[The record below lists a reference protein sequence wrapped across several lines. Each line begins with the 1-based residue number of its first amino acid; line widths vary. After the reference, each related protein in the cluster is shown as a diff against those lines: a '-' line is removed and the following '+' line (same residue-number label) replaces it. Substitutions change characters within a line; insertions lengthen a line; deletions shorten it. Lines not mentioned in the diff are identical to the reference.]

1 MDCVGASD
9 HLQKE
14 LVSKHFIKVK
24 DILKT
29 KQPNVPLFNNLDE
42 AVKEIYNFKKE
53 ETNQEVNEI
62 KNDNDQIEQALNS
75 FKEEII

>member
-42 AVKEIYNFKKE
+42 TVKEIYNY
-53 ETNQEVNEI
+53 
-62 KNDNDQIEQALNS
+62 
-75 FKEEII
+75 